1 MKTWLQPSTNPTI
14 YHLIQICHFFLSYF
28 LSFCYLYQE
37 HLTATVSRS
46 NHLSS
51 NTNKS
56 LFLSYFLSLFYLHI
70 RNTWLQPSLDPT
82 IYHLIQISHS
92 FLSYFLSLC
101 YLHIMNTWLQ
111 PSADPTIYQ
120 LIQISHSCLS
130 YFLSLFY
137 LHIRNT
143 RLQLSLDLTI
153 YHLIQICHFFIL
165 IFIFM
170 LSSDQEHLTA
180 TVPRSNH
187 LSANTD
193 PTFSYSL
200 LS

>member
-14 YHLIQICHFFLSYF
+14 YHLIQICHSFLSYF
-28 LSFCYLYQE
+28 LSFFYSYQE

-70 RNTWLQPSLDPT
+70 RNTWLQPSPVPT
-82 IYHLIQISHS
+82 IYHLK
-92 FLSYFLSLC
+92 
-101 YLHIMNTWLQ
+101 
-111 PSADPTIYQ
+111 
-120 LIQISHSCLS
+120 
-130 YFLSLFY
+130 
-137 LHIRNT
+137 
-143 RLQLSLDLTI
+143 
-153 YHLIQICHFFIL
+153 QICHFFIL

-187 LSANTD
+187 LSAITD

-200 LS
+200 LSYIYTSFVCLYISAPVFNFLQAVYCTV